1 MVEHTAPDATVYT
14 DEASAYEGLPRP
26 HESVKHSASEY
37 VRGQIHTNGVE
48 SFWSMMKRGYIGI
61 YHKMSPKHLH
71 RYVSEFAGR
80 HNDRESDTAD
90 QMGNLVRGM
99 AGKSLTYDEL
109 IAPNGQYRSSGNRC
123 TIGGTHQPTDAS
135 GTYCKECL
143 GPPGE
148 ARKSYEH
155 PPWPRHAR
163 HDAQTPRGSPHDMSG
178 GSPSNF
184 CWLWRRGLPPSLH
197 LEAGRL

>member
-1 MVEHTAPDATVYT
+1 MYT

-48 SFWSMMKRGYIGI
+48 SFWSMLKRGYVGI

-71 RYVSEFAGR
+71 RYVNEFAGR

-99 AGKSLTYDEL
+99 AGKSLSYDEL
-109 IAPNGQYRSSGNRC
+109 TAPNGLSSG
-123 TIGGTHQPTDAS
+123 
-135 GTYCKECL
+135 
-143 GPPGE
+143 
-148 ARKSYEH
+148 
-155 PPWPRHAR
+155 
-163 HDAQTPRGSPHDMSG
+163 AQGS
-178 GSPSNF
+178 
-184 CWLWRRGLPPSLH
+184 
-197 LEAGRL
+197 